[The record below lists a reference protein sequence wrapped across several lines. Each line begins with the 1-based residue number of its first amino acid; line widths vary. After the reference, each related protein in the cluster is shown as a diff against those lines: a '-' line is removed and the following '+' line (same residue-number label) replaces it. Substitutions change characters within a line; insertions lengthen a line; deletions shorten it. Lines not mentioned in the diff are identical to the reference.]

1 MSDKINIDDILNE
14 YSGDHKQELPAD
26 EIRPADSLNTAKAKE
41 NAELIENL
49 MKLRREQGAVIP
61 ESEETPVTRANVND
75 IDMGIEDKIIPK
87 TEEME
92 RINDIPEG
100 LDYEEKSQMLRDRR
114 RKKVDNFRY
123 KRSDDEEPQSS
134 EDEEPRSQIKTHSQH
149 EFEQFD
155 DEDNVLRD
163 ILQVKQNLTVRMCV
177 LLFSGVFSLLITLA
191 NDFSLPMVKVFDKVM
206 NPSTFLFTNTILGL
220 AAIAVSYTVVV
231 EGFKN
236 LLRRRADCD
245 SLAAVGILVNVI
257 AGIAT
262 LFEPSIVM
270 RDFYHIYT
278 SVSIIGLI
286 FNTLGKLMIVK
297 RTERNFRFVA
307 SDFERYALVTVDNE
321 DTAGKFTSGVLDDF
335 PELAAMRKTEF
346 IKDFM
351 RSSYSSDVSDVYA
364 RKATPLLLIAGIVIG
379 LLSLIFEKN
388 TAGMTEKIFN
398 ALAVMSGSVTLG
410 SSLALML
417 IVNIPM
423 GRAQNKYL
431 QYSGVM
437 LGYSAVDKFSDT
449 NSVLVDAE
457 QLFPKGMVDF
467 KSLKVLGSTKIE
479 DCILYAASLAC
490 GAGSILSPT
499 FYKMLR
505 GKTEMLYP
513 VESYIYEDGLGLSG
527 WIENKRVLLGSREL
541 MENHSI
547 DGLPTKSKEADYAKG
562 NTVLYLSVSGVVSM
576 LFVVQAKASRS
587 VSRWLGELGDNGIV
601 TVIRTVDGFINLDYI
616 ADLFDV
622 DKAMLKLLPF
632 RFHKDYA
639 AETDYVPEV
648 SSPMLCSGHFPSFAM
663 LLIGTKRLK
672 QITTLGVAVQAGA
685 AALGIGIALVLTLL
699 GTFGQLSPSF
709 VFLYN
714 IAFLI
719 VTLIAQ
725 HRNV

>member
-1 MSDKINIDDILNE
+1 M
-14 YSGDHKQELPAD
+14 
-26 EIRPADSLNTAKAKE
+26 
-41 NAELIENL
+41 
-49 MKLRREQGAVIP
+49 
-61 ESEETPVTRANVND
+61 
-75 IDMGIEDKIIPK
+75 
-87 TEEME
+87 
-92 RINDIPEG
+92 
-100 LDYEEKSQMLRDRR
+100 
-114 RKKVDNFRY
+114 
-123 KRSDDEEPQSS
+123 
-134 EDEEPRSQIKTHSQH
+134 
-149 EFEQFD
+149 
-155 DEDNVLRD
+155 
-163 ILQVKQNLTVRMCV
+163 
-177 LLFSGVFSLLITLA
+177 
-191 NDFSLPMVKVFDKVM
+191 
-206 NPSTFLFTNTILGL
+206 
-220 AAIAVSYTVVV
+220 
-231 EGFKN
+231 
-236 LLRRRADCD
+236 
-245 SLAAVGILVNVI
+245 
-257 AGIAT
+257 
-262 LFEPSIVM
+262 
-270 RDFYHIYT
+270 
-278 SVSIIGLI
+278 
-286 FNTLGKLMIVK
+286 
-297 RTERNFRFVA
+297 
-307 SDFERYALVTVDNE
+307 
-321 DTAGKFTSGVLDDF
+321 
-335 PELAAMRKTEF
+335 
-346 IKDFM
+346 
-351 RSSYSSDVSDVYA
+351 
-364 RKATPLLLIAGIVIG
+364 
-379 LLSLIFEKN
+379 
-388 TAGMTEKIFN
+388 
-398 ALAVMSGSVTLG
+398 
-410 SSLALML
+410 
-417 IVNIPM
+417 
-423 GRAQNKYL
+423 
-431 QYSGVM
+431 
-437 LGYSAVDKFSDT
+437 
-449 NSVLVDAE
+449 LVDAE